1 MMESYPSI
9 ASLNLPAGL
18 EVLVRRLVVID
29 DLPIPSP
36 RQLAYQTIY
45 LEEFSVW
52 LDEAG
57 QGLISTALMEFSDA
71 CWKVYVRNRSE
82 EREELEV

>member
-1 MMESYPSI
+1 MENYPSI
-9 ASLNLPAGL
+9 SSLNLP
-18 EVLVRRLVVID
+18 EEIEILVRRLVVID
-29 DLPIPSP
+29 GDPFPSA

-45 LEEFSVW
+45 LEEFSAW

-57 QGLISTALMEFSDA
+57 QGTISTALMEFSDA

-82 EREELEV
+82 EIEEAEV